1 MFQGRS
7 GHASVR
13 SSSRSLILGSPPKK
27 LWQEVGRAASRRM
40 ASRTGKCAVKRS
52 GLPRAARRP
61 QDYRQQSWLTAAY
74 QGPRCPAQLRRM
86 PRSAMLTNM
95 VKIPR
100 TPCFQRVLRPFGPFW
115 TSRFYQEW
123 GTKMRYSI
131 CLAALAASIV
141 AATPAAAQQATA
153 TADAKGIVLQ
163 SLKLQWVSDLDF
175 GTVAP
180 DVLNPGTVSI
190 NADTGARTTGGSVV
204 ALPGAFSRARFD
216 G

>member
-1 MFQGRS
+1 
-7 GHASVR
+7 
-13 SSSRSLILGSPPKK
+13 
-27 LWQEVGRAASRRM
+27 
-40 ASRTGKCAVKRS
+40 
-52 GLPRAARRP
+52 
-61 QDYRQQSWLTAAY
+61 
-74 QGPRCPAQLRRM
+74 
-86 PRSAMLTNM
+86 
-95 VKIPR
+95 
-100 TPCFQRVLRPFGPFW
+100 
-115 TSRFYQEW
+115 
-123 GTKMRYSI
+123 MRYSI

-163 SLKLQWVSDLDF
+163 SLTLQWVSDLDF

-216 G
+216 GRGTPSNTVVLSLAQPAGGVICNAGCVDTVGVVLGLDSGGTTRIIPAGGVYSVYVGGDFSIAANQTSGLYSAQFDLTADYQ